1 MGTRIG
7 FYGGT
12 FDPPHMGHTAAAAAF
27 AAAVRPD
34 RLYIIPNYLP
44 PLKDGRVPAPAAD
57 RLAMAALA
65 FPGCTVCDFE
75 LKSGGVSYTYKTA
88 EYLHRLHPDGALFM
102 LIGHRP
108 AFTAG
113 PLAEPCR
120 AAAGGQCLR
129 GAAAQRGGRARGSE
143 GRGAASGFRRSRAL
157 HPLRAGGGQFH
168 RGAGGA
174 ACGADA
180 SAAGRRRGGLYTR
193 KGALPMNERE
203 IWIAGLHLS
212 DRRLTHTFG
221 VEKAALAIA
230 ARHFPALSEAE
241 VSAAALLHDWTKELT
256 EREQL
261 DLCADLGIELGPQER
276 RCIKVLHGWTAA
288 ALAKREYGLPPAV
301 CDAIRWHS
309 TLRAGCAPLDAVL
322 FLADFIEENRRS
334 LACVRCREYY
344 EGLWRCGDTDA
355 LEKALVFGLD
365 AVIRENLEE
374 GNLILKDTLESRNAI
389 LYTLL
394 QKADGQA

>member
-1 MGTRIG
+1 
-7 FYGGT
+7 
-12 FDPPHMGHTAAAAAF
+12 MGHTAAAAAF

-143 GRGAASGFRRSRAL
+143 GRGAATGFRAQSCASSPYEPVEVSSTEVREA
-157 HPLRAGGGQFH
+157 LRAGQTH
-168 RGAGGA
+168 PLLDGAV
-174 ACGADA
+174 ADYI
-180 SAAGRRRGGLYTR
+180 REKGLYR
-193 KGALPMNERE
+193 
-203 IWIAGLHLS
+203 
-212 DRRLTHTFG
+212 
-221 VEKAALAIA
+221 
-230 ARHFPALSEAE
+230 
-241 VSAAALLHDWTKELT
+241 
-256 EREQL
+256 
-261 DLCADLGIELGPQER
+261 
-276 RCIKVLHGWTAA
+276 
-288 ALAKREYGLPPAV
+288 
-301 CDAIRWHS
+301 
-309 TLRAGCAPLDAVL
+309 
-322 FLADFIEENRRS
+322 
-334 LACVRCREYY
+334 
-344 EGLWRCGDTDA
+344 
-355 LEKALVFGLD
+355 
-365 AVIRENLEE
+365 
-374 GNLILKDTLESRNAI
+374 
-389 LYTLL
+389 
-394 QKADGQA
+394 

>member
-1 MGTRIG
+1 
-7 FYGGT
+7 
-12 FDPPHMGHTAAAAAF
+12 
-27 AAAVRPD
+27 
-34 RLYIIPNYLP
+34 
-44 PLKDGRVPAPAAD
+44 
-57 RLAMAALA
+57 
-65 FPGCTVCDFE
+65 
-75 LKSGGVSYTYKTA
+75 
-88 EYLHRLHPDGALFM
+88 
-102 LIGHRP
+102 
-108 AFTAG
+108 
-113 PLAEPCR
+113 
-120 AAAGGQCLR
+120 
-129 GAAAQRGGRARGSE
+129 
-143 GRGAASGFRRSRAL
+143 
-157 HPLRAGGGQFH
+157 
-168 RGAGGA
+168 
-174 ACGADA
+174 
-180 SAAGRRRGGLYTR
+180 
-193 KGALPMNERE
+193 MNERE

-241 VSAAALLHDWTKELT
+241 VSAAALPHDWTKELT

>member
-1 MGTRIG
+1 
-7 FYGGT
+7 
-12 FDPPHMGHTAAAAAF
+12 
-27 AAAVRPD
+27 
-34 RLYIIPNYLP
+34 
-44 PLKDGRVPAPAAD
+44 
-57 RLAMAALA
+57 
-65 FPGCTVCDFE
+65 
-75 LKSGGVSYTYKTA
+75 
-88 EYLHRLHPDGALFM
+88 
-102 LIGHRP
+102 
-108 AFTAG
+108 
-113 PLAEPCR
+113 
-120 AAAGGQCLR
+120 
-129 GAAAQRGGRARGSE
+129 
-143 GRGAASGFRRSRAL
+143 
-157 HPLRAGGGQFH
+157 
-168 RGAGGA
+168 
-174 ACGADA
+174 
-180 SAAGRRRGGLYTR
+180 
-193 KGALPMNERE
+193 MNERE

-334 LACVRCREYY
+334 LACVRCR
-344 EGLWRCGDTDA
+344 
-355 LEKALVFGLD
+355 
-365 AVIRENLEE
+365 
-374 GNLILKDTLESRNAI
+374 
-389 LYTLL
+389 
-394 QKADGQA
+394 